1 MSTFQDLQLLSDEA
15 YYDRCNYVN
24 YNVDNILKETDK
36 LKDGIYHAKAGNRE
50 VPLFKILMTNQ
61 CNNDCAY
68 CTNCMKHKYQR
79 AHIGPDALARIY
91 MQYYE
96 NNIVEGIFL
105 SSGIIKDADR
115 TMEEMN
121 HAAYLLRNKYSYKGY
136 IHLKVIPG
144 ASKDHIKHAMQLADR
159 VSINIEAA
167 TKDGLSDLSST
178 KNYDKDILKR
188 LDWID
193 RLHKKNHSLA
203 SSGHTTQIIVGANE
217 ENDEDILNR
226 IDYLKKKYNVLY
238 NYFSSF
244 RPIKGTPLENHE
256 ACDNKRTG
264 RLYQMEYLF
273 SKYNFTKKD
282 IVLDDNGFLDLNN
295 DPKYNIALENMDKYP
310 LDVNTAKY
318 KELIKVPGIGL
329 KSARRI
335 THLQKIG
342 RKINNL
348 KQLQELGV
356 NINQCKIFVKVGGS
370 YQSTLL

>member
-1 MSTFQDLQLLSDEA
+1 MID
-15 YYDRCNYVN
+15 
-24 YNVDNILKETDK
+24 
-36 LKDGIYHAKAGNRE
+36 
-50 VPLFKILMTNQ
+50 
-61 CNNDCAY
+61 
-68 CTNCMKHKYQR
+68 
-79 AHIGPDALARIY
+79 
-91 MQYYE
+91 
-96 NNIVEGIFL
+96 
-105 SSGIIKDADR
+105 
-115 TMEEMN
+115 
-121 HAAYLLRNKYSYKGY
+121 
-136 IHLKVIPG
+136 
-144 ASKDHIKHAMQLADR
+144 
-159 VSINIEAA
+159 SI
-167 TKDGLSDLSST
+167 
-178 KNYDKDILKR
+178 
-188 LDWID
+188 
-193 RLHKKNHSLA
+193 KKNHSLA

-256 ACDNKRTG
+256 ACDDKRTG